1 MPVTY
6 EPINTYAA
14 TSNVAVVTFS
24 SIPSTYDELVLVIN
38 LVSVSGG
45 TDLYMRFNNDS
56 GSNYY
61 RQAYYASNTT
71 VYGQRHLGNTSHQM
85 GYAIVGVNSGY
96 TGQMISNIAGYAS
109 TNYLTHTLTRGNQSN
124 SSTNNNYEVSLM
136 SKVWNSTAVV
146 NEIKIGGDSSF
157 TSANIGAG
165 STLTL
170 FGIKGA

>member
-1 MPVTY
+1 MAITY

-14 TSNVAVVTFS
+14 TSNVATVTFS
-24 SIPSTYDELVLVIN
+24 SIPATYDELVLVIN

-56 GSNYY
+56 GSNYT
-61 RQAYYASNTT
+61 RQAYYASGST
-71 VYGQRHLGNTSHQM
+71 VYGQRHLTNSSHQM
-85 GYAIVGVNSGY
+85 AYAIVGVNSGY
-96 TGQMISNIAGYAS
+96 TGQIVSNIAGYAS
-109 TNYLTHTLTRGNQSN
+109 TNYLTHTLTRGSQAN
-124 SSTNNNYEVSLM
+124 SATNGNYEVALM

-146 NEIKIGGDSSF
+146 NEIKISGDASF
-157 TSANIGAG
+157 TSANIGVG

>member
-6 EPINTYAA
+6 EPINTYTA
-14 TSNVAVVTFS
+14 TSNVATVTFS
-24 SIPSTYDELVLVIN
+24 SIPSTYDDLVLVIN
-38 LVSVSGG
+38 LVSVQTG

-56 GSNYY
+56 GGNYY
-61 RQAYYASNTT
+61 RQAYYASGGT
-71 VYGQRHLGNTSHQM
+71 VYGARHLGNTSHQM

-96 TGQMISNIAGYAS
+96 TGQMISHIAGYSS
-109 TNYLTHTLTRGNQSN
+109 TNYATHTLTRGNQAV
-124 SSTNNNYEVSLM
+124 SSSNNNYEISLM

-157 TSANIGAG
+157 TAANIGTG
-165 STLTL
+165 SVLTL